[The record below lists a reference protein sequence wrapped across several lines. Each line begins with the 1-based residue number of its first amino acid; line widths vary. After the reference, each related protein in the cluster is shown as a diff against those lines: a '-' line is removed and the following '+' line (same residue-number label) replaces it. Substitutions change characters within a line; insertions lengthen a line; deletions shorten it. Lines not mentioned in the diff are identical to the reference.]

1 MATTKLHNIK
11 LKYAIYMCNY
21 GFSSVKPL
29 SQKSL
34 ETYSLCY
41 QNTTLLK
48 VKAYKEAGIKCGNVK
63 SGIGGSK
70 LLTRVFILW
79 FG

>member
-1 MATTKLHNIK
+1 MANPIK
-11 LKYAIYMCNY
+11 I
-21 GFSSVKPL
+21 
-29 SQKSL
+29 
-34 ETYSLCY
+34 
-41 QNTTLLK
+41 LLYESK
-48 VKAYKEAGIKCGNVK
+48 DTRITSMKCGNVK